1 MIDKSADIAL
11 AAWSQYQDLVRT
23 SSDAIW
29 KIRATFYAIVSAL
42 MSAAYS
48 TEQAFIYMLVL
59 LASLLFLM
67 LEGGHKRIEI
77 QYIRKSL
84 EIERTLTDIL
94 AGESEP
100 FLPSE
105 GISTKLSTPSLKDW
119 RDLFML
125 KRYLFWLPYVVVTVI
140 ASLLYLYG

>member
-1 MIDKSADIAL
+1 MDKSADIAL
-11 AAWSQYQDLVRT
+11 AAWSQYQDLVRN

-42 MSAAYS
+42 MSAAYA

-94 AGESEP
+94 AGEPEP